1 MKRLLIYVEGQTEE
15 TFVRDV
21 LAPYLWTLG
30 LHPEPTLARTKR
42 TRSGQTFKGG
52 ITSHQRVGRDIRR
65 LLGDSQA
72 VAVTT
77 MLDYYHLPGDFP
89 GKDSLP
95 ASSCYERVRYLETQF
110 EYEISE
116 PRFVPFLT
124 LHEFEAL
131 LFSQAAI
138 IESAFPDS
146 QIAGRL
152 TAEAA
157 LFATPEEINEGA
169 DTHPAARILKHAPG
183 YRKPLHGPLIA
194 NRIGLATIRS
204 RCPHFDQWL
213 TNLAELA

>member
-52 ITSHQRVGRDIRR
+52 IT
-65 LLGDSQA
+65 
-72 VAVTT
+72 
-77 MLDYYHLPGDFP
+77 
-89 GKDSLP
+89 
-95 ASSCYERVRYLETQF
+95 
-110 EYEISE
+110 
-116 PRFVPFLT
+116 
-124 LHEFEAL
+124 
-131 LFSQAAI
+131 
-138 IESAFPDS
+138 
-146 QIAGRL
+146 GRL